1 MSSQSPEPFENNSKK
16 PWYKK
21 TWAKIAIGLVVVII
35 GVNALN
41 GSDEVAP
48 TVSSES
54 SETTVTE
61 STESESTPEEVA
73 EPTEEA
79 ASDESVSQANARRS
93 ADLYLSTMPF
103 SRKGLIEQLEFE
115 GYSTED
121 ATYGV
126 DALDVDWKEQAV
138 KSAENYLDTMPFSRE
153 SLIEQ
158 LEFEG
163 YSTEDAEYGVTQN
176 GL

>member
-1 MSSQSPEPFENNSKK
+1 
-16 PWYKK
+16 
-21 TWAKIAIGLVVVII
+21 
-35 GVNALN
+35 
-41 GSDEVAP
+41 
-48 TVSSES
+48 
-54 SETTVTE
+54 
-61 STESESTPEEVA
+61 
-73 EPTEEA
+73 
-79 ASDESVSQANARRS
+79 
-93 ADLYLSTMPF
+93 MPF